1 MIRIIAFTGKRGNG
15 KSTASNKVREVLE
28 GQNLTV
34 VRINFKDGL
43 VSTMREKLRGTLDE
57 TAKMYNMTVSQLFDD
72 KPPIM
77 RKLMQEIGTEV
88 YRAIDND
95 YWVNQWKIMV
105 EGMKDNVVVIVDDV
119 RFQNEF
125 DAVKSLGG
133 TVTRVVATNKEKV
146 VDEHQSEKEQEN
158 FATNITIT
166 ANSQEE
172 LELLVVENLTVL

>member
-1 MIRIIAFTGKRGNG
+1 MIRIIAFTGHKGNG

-43 VSTMREKLRGTLDE
+43 VSTMREKLSGTLGE
-57 TAKMYNMTVSQLFDD
+57 MAILLNSNLERLFDE

-88 YRAIDND
+88 YRGMDND

-105 EGMKDNVVVIVDDV
+105 EGMKDDVVVIVDDV

-133 TVTRVVATNKEKV
+133 TVTRIIATNKDKV
-146 VDEHQSEKEQEN
+146 VDEHQSEKEQDGFECDDE
-158 FATNITIT
+158 FRA
-166 ANSQEE
+166 SSKEE
-172 LELLVVENLTVL
+172 LERIVEEQLTIM

>member
-1 MIRIIAFTGKRGNG
+1 MIRIIAFTVKRGNG

-34 VRINFKDGL
+34 VRINFKDAL
-43 VSTMREKLRGTLDE
+43 VSTMRDKLSGTLDE
-57 TAKMYNMTVSQLFDD
+57 MAKMYDMTVNQLFDD

-105 EGMKDNVVVIVDDV
+105 EGMKDGVVVIVDDV

-133 TVTRVVATNKEKV
+133 TVTRVIATNKDKII
-146 VDEHQSEKEQEN
+146 DEHQSEKEQESFSCDFGFEADSKEN
-158 FATNITIT
+158 
-166 ANSQEE
+166 
-172 LELLVVENLTVL
+172 LEAIVVERLTVL

>member
-43 VSTMREKLRGTLDE
+43 VSTMREKLSGTLEE
-57 TAKMYNMTVSQLFDD
+57 TAKMYNMTVNQLFDD

-105 EGMKDNVVVIVDDV
+105 EGMKDDVVVIVDDV

-133 TVTRVVATNKEKV
+133 TVTRIVATNKEKV
-146 VDEHQSEKEQEN
+146 VDEHQSEKEQDS
-158 FATNITIT
+158 FKVDTIIR
-166 ANSQEE
+166 ANSKEE
-172 LELLVVENLTVL
+172 LEEYIVDLLTLL

>member
-28 GQNLTV
+28 GQGLTV

-43 VSTMREKLRGTLDE
+43 VSTMREKLGGTLDE
-57 TAKMYNMTVSQLFDD
+57 MAKMYDMTVNQLFDD

-105 EGMKDNVVVIVDDV
+105 EGMKDDVVVIADDV

-133 TVTRVVATNKEKV
+133 TVTRVVAINKEKV
-146 VDEHQSEKEQEN
+146 VDEHQSEKEQDSFDVYRE
-158 FATNITIT
+158 FH
-166 ANSQEE
+166 ANSKEE
-172 LELLVVENLTVL
+172 LEQIVEAKLTEM